1 MLMTPRP
8 GISAPYGIRYCGIK
22 HITDIIGRAWVL
34 APHAALSKAV
44 SQDRGLSVYA
54 EEGDNYEVVMEY
66 AGDRS
71 AVFEQYRR
79 RLFAVAYRMT
89 GTKADAEDI
98 VQEAYLR
105 WHRAETDEI
114 RSPEAW
120 LVSVVTRLS
129 IDRLRRAT
137 VEREAYTG
145 PWLPEPLFGSPSP
158 SPDQHLE
165 FAEDLSMA
173 FMVLLEQLAPI
184 ERAAFLLHD
193 VFDCAYPEI
202 ARILGKS
209 ESACRQV
216 VHRARE
222 RVRRDRPRFRV
233 DQDDHQR
240 LIEKFMEA
248 TNASDEATLLS
259 LFAEEATLTSDGGG
273 VVYAARKIVHGRTLI
288 TRIFITVKRRYGGRF
303 TQAILP
309 INGEP
314 GLVTFIDGVPF
325 SATSFETDGRLILTL
340 YTILNPEKLK
350 GLSRLE
356 HATG

>member
-1 MLMTPRP
+1 
-8 GISAPYGIRYCGIK
+8 
-22 HITDIIGRAWVL
+22 
-34 APHAALSKAV
+34 
-44 SQDRGLSVYA
+44 
-54 EEGDNYEVVMEY
+54 MEY
-66 AGDRS
+66 AGGRS
-71 AVFEQYRR
+71 AVFEQFRR

-105 WHRAETDEI
+105 WHRADTDEI
-114 RSPEAW
+114 RSTEAW

-145 PWLPEPLFGSPSP
+145 PWLPEPLFGSLPP
-158 SPDQHLE
+158 SPDQQLE
-165 FAEDLSMA
+165 LAEDLSMA
-173 FMVLLEQLAPI
+173 FLVLLERLAPV
-184 ERAAFLLHD
+184 ERAALLLHD

-233 DQDDHQR
+233 EEEDHRR
-240 LIEKFMEA
+240 LVEKFMEA
-248 TNASDEATLLS
+248 TNAGDEATLLS

-273 VVYAARKIVHGRTLI
+273 MVFAARKIVHGRTLI
-288 TRIFITVKRRYGGRF
+288 TRIFVTAKRRHGKRL
-303 TQAILP
+303 TQTILT

-314 GLVTFIDGVPF
+314 GLITFIDGVPY
-325 SATSFETDGRLILTL
+325 SATSFETDGRSILAL
-340 YTILNPEKLK
+340 YNILNPEKLK
-350 GLSRLE
+350 GLGRLE
-356 HATG
+356 GSTD